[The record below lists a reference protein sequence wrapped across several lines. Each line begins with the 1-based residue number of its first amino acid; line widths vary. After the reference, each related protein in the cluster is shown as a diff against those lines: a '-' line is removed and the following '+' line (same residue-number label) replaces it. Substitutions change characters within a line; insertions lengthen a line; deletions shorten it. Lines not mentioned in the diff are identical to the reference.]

1 MALEIIT
8 SGFPA
13 CSLTLLR
20 KQPHLLPVGLA
31 QVTNFSRHLSTH
43 LTKKFPQTAALSPAG
58 QEAIMFLPSKPW
70 RPDTFSPFS
79 PKALLHTPPW
89 LPTMP
94 ALLIQQPFLP
104 TTTPHRCIVTCL
116 VFRKESR
123 FLVGGQL
130 GDLGM
135 GREPQTRPLLREQPS
150 MLSAAPEIQVGWW
163 GSQVCPRQ
171 DCFPLREAFGGG
183 IPCGLSP
190 PSILGLDLLVP
201 DP

>member
-1 MALEIIT
+1 MSPT
-8 SGFPA
+8 C
-13 CSLTLLR
+13 CSCPSHKL
-20 KQPHLLPVGLA
+20 
-31 QVTNFSRHLSTH
+31 QVPFVNPS
-43 LTKKFPQTAALSPAG
+43 PQTAALRPTA
-58 QEAIMFLPSKPW
+58 QDAIVFLPSKPW

-79 PKALLHTPPW
+79 LKALLHTLPC

-104 TTTPHRCIVTCL
+104 TTTLHRCIVTCL

-135 GREPQTRPLLREQPS
+135 GREPHTWPLLRERPPT
-150 MLSAAPEIQVGWW
+150 MLSGTPEIQVGWW

-171 DCFPLREAFGGG
+171 DCFPLREASGGG
-183 IPCGLSP
+183 STVQLSP
-190 PSILGLDLLVP
+190 PRILGLDLLALDTLAMNHEV
-201 DP
+201 